1 MPKTDPAD
9 RLVAEYTKDWKRLR
23 AQKARRHGGV
33 EARVLTNLG
42 IVFGEH
48 YLNYDNLSLRA
59 RATDADKNRLWL
71 TFNLVGRAVWRKMGR
86 LWSIDHHFRATPD
99 TLDPAAFDQA
109 DIVTD
114 LIRALSKKAREG
126 QLHWNRLFWLLIG
139 GVVIEHTP
147 WMLDVSKEPLPV
159 IDPETDEVLWKDAMM
174 PDRVI
179 PQAVV
184 EREIA
189 SGATPERFR
198 PAETLE
204 LVGDVGAEIY
214 TPLDFF
220 IDASVKAI
228 RDLSADQA
236 CYLASIK
243 TVGWV
248 REQFGSDAA
257 KRLQADKHQS
267 ILQTKLLDQGK
278 SVANLSMRDLV
289 PALQGSTSPDDP
301 ECVIFLTRYSPRSE
315 ARPSGSRTLFTPD
328 GIVLDDDDMQYREIP
343 CTDIHWK
350 PNATSFWSGDFVTD
364 MVPAQKFLNRRM
376 SQLGEASNAQ
386 IHETLLLG
394 GGLTTADI
402 PTDYPGVV
410 QNGLSESGA
419 PLVVPMQRG
428 QLPGWFVESIRLI
441 VEFIEAVGAADLLT
455 QRKFPGQLRGPLA
468 IPMLQEIL
476 DSEDGPF
483 YTHLGEALAE
493 VHQKRVNLVQAYYP
507 PVRTLHYLGQ
517 NNRDEVMVFHKDEVL
532 PADRNYAITVDSA
545 SLLPE
550 LSSIREARVRERLE
564 SPLSI
569 LYVNKRTGKIDPS
582 KIAHDLKY
590 GDRERE
596 SREAQYRKLARQLIA
611 KLWAGFQLDPALPMP
626 FWDHDVMLDELE
638 AAMATTEWLEASQ
651 PTKLAFID
659 LYNKHRQ
666 FLQAIHAQ
674 AQSAMEGQ
682 MIQSAVAQATQ
693 QAAAK
698 AASLATEQALE
709 QVAAQGVAAQGPPS
723 LTEQVA
729 AQLQTQRQPGPAQGP
744 LPNRGA

>member
-1 MPKTDPAD
+1 MPKPDAGTQ
-9 RLVAEYTKDWKRLR
+9 LVEEFTKDWKRLR
-23 AQKARRHGGV
+23 SQKARRHGGV
-33 EARVLTNLG
+33 EARVLSNLG

-99 TLDPAAFDQA
+99 TLDPSAFDQA
-109 DIVTD
+109 DVVTD
-114 LIRALSKKAREG
+114 LIRALSKKTREG

-139 GVVIEHTP
+139 GVVVEHTP
-147 WMLDVSKEPLPV
+147 WMLNVGKEPLPV
-159 IDPETDEVLWKDAMM
+159 IDPETGEVLWKDALY
-174 PDRVI
+174 DGKII

-184 EREIA
+184 EAEIA
-189 SGATPERFR
+189 RGASAERFR
-198 PAETLE
+198 PAETLN
-204 LVGDVGAEIY
+204 LVGDVGAELY

-220 IDASVKAI
+220 IDASVKSI
-228 RDLSADQA
+228 RDLAPDQA

-248 REQFGSDAA
+248 RDQFGADAA
-257 KRLQADKHQS
+257 RKLTSSRDLS
-267 ILQTKLLDQGK
+267 IIQTKLLDQGK

-289 PALQGSTSPDDP
+289 PALQGSTNPDDP
-301 ECVIFLTRYSPRSE
+301 EMVIFLTRYTPMSE
-315 ARPSGSRTLFTPD
+315 DRPSGGRTLFTPD
-328 GIVLDDDDMQYREIP
+328 GIILDDDDMQYREIP

-350 PNATSFWSGDFVTD
+350 LNATSFWSGDFVTD

-394 GGLTTADI
+394 GGLTAADI
-402 PTDYPGVV
+402 PADYPGVV
-410 QNGLSESGA
+410 PNGLSESGA
-419 PLVVPMQRG
+419 PLVAPMQRG

-441 VEFIEAVGAADLLT
+441 VEFIEAVGAADLLS

-483 YTHLGEALAE
+483 YSHLGEQLAE
-493 VHQKRVNLVQAYYP
+493 VHQKRVNLVQMYYP
-507 PVRTLHYLGQ
+507 PVRTLHYVGQ
-517 NNRDEVMVFHKDEVL
+517 SNRDEVMVFHKDEVL
-532 PADRNYAITVDSA
+532 PADRNYAITVDGA
-545 SLLPE
+545 TLLPE
-550 LSSIREARVRERLE
+550 LSSLREARVRERLE
-564 SPLSI
+564 SPLAI

-582 KIAHDLKY
+582 KIATDLKY

-596 SREAQYRKLARQLIA
+596 SRESQYRKLARQLVA
-611 KLWAGFQLDPALPMP
+611 KLWQGLQLDPALPMP

-651 PTKLAFID
+651 PTKAAFID

-666 FLQAIHAQ
+666 ILQALHAQ

-682 MIQSAVAQATQ
+682 MFHSAVAQATQ

-698 AASLATEQALE
+698 AASMATEQALE
-709 QVAAQGVAAQGPPS
+709 QVDAQRETAQQSPT

-729 AQLQTQRQPGPAQGP
+729 SQLQTRQGQLPT
-744 LPNRGA
+744 LPNRGN